1 MYHSKKISMNIKMIP
16 VAPRK
21 KEEGFITTK
30 MKGNRTAAA
39 LIAVSPWSSN
49 QEAVSSHLLLQS
61 ALGRDLCQVYNA
73 TIQRKVK
80 VGRRSSLL

>member
-1 MYHSKKISMNIKMIP
+1 MNVKMIP
-16 VAPRK
+16 DAPRK

-30 MKGNRTAAA
+30 MKGNWTAV
-39 LIAVSPWSSN
+39 AVSPWSSN

-61 ALGRDLCQVYNA
+61 ALGRDSCQVYSA